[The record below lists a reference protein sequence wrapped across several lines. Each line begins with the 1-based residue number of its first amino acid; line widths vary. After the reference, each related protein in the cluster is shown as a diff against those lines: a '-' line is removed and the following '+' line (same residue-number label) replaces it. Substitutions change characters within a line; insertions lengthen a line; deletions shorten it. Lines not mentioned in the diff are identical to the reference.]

1 MDLSDIVSEV
11 ADQERGAWLDIADPV
26 TGEPTGIRFKIA
38 GPDSETQHRAQLAL
52 ADELTAL
59 AGPDGMVSAEQRE
72 RVRIACL
79 AKCVLDWEVTENGL
93 PVPFSHKNVVRVL
106 RAAKWLQAQVD
117 AFADDRAAF
126 RGSK

>member
-11 ADQERGAWLDIADPV
+11 ADQERGAWFDIADPV

-72 RVRIACL
+72 RARIA
-79 AKCVLDWEVTENGL
+79 
-93 PVPFSHKNVVRVL
+93 FL
-106 RAAKWLQAQVD
+106 RSAYGPPHTSGWYSPGPGD
-117 AFADDRAAF
+117 SSRMPC
-126 RGSK
+126 GSAPPRTRK